1 MNRPVTTVF
10 DLTHFISADMP
21 VFPGTAAPRLDEAYT
36 IERNGFAEKMLHLV
50 SHTGTHIDAPGHIVP
65 GASRLDGFSASR
77 FLGPA
82 VVMDV
87 AAVRGR
93 SVQIG
98 DIAGY
103 EARLREA
110 DFALLHT
117 GWAEHWGSPE
127 YFAPYPVLCP
137 DAARWLADLGLKGL
151 GVDTI
156 SVDEID
162 SSALP
167 VHRALFAKNMVIIEN
182 LADMKPLLGKE
193 FVFSCLPLK
202 IVDADGSPIRAIA
215 IVDAAK

>member
-1 MNRPVTTVF
+1 MNHPVTEVL

-65 GASRLDGFSASR
+65 GATRLDGFPAGR

-87 AAVRGR
+87 SAVQGR
-93 SVQIG
+93 SIEVG

-103 EARLREA
+103 EACLRLA

-117 GWAEHWGSPE
+117 GWAEHWGAPE
-127 YFAPYPVLCP
+127 YFAPYPVLST
-137 DAARWLADLGLKGL
+137 AAAGWLANLGLKGL

-167 VHRALFAKNMVIIEN
+167 VHRAIFAANMVIIEN

-215 IVDAAK
+215 IVTP

>member
-1 MNRPVTTVF
+1 MNRPAPDVI
-10 DLTHFISADMP
+10 DLTHAISADMP
-21 VFPGTAAPRLDEAYT
+21 VFPGTEAPRLDEAYT

-65 GASRLDGFSASR
+65 GATRLDGYPAGR

-82 VVMDV
+82 VAMDV
-87 AAVRGR
+87 SAVRGR
-93 SVQIG
+93 GIEIV

-103 EARLREA
+103 EARLRGA

-117 GWAEHWGSPE
+117 GWAGYWGFPE
-127 YFAPYPVLCP
+127 YFGSYPVLSAV
-137 DAARWLADLGLKGL
+137 AAQWLAGLGLKGF

-156 SVDEID
+156 SVDVID

-167 VHRALFAKNMVIIEN
+167 VHRAIFAANMVIIEN
-182 LADMKPLLGKE
+182 LADMKPLLDKE

-202 IVDADGSPIRAIA
+202 IVDADGSPIRAVA
-215 IVDAAK
+215 VVPPAE